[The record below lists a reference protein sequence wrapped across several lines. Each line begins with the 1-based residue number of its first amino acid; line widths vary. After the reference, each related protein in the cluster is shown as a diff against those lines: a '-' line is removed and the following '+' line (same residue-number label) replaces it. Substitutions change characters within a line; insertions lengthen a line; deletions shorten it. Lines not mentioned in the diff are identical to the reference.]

1 MKFKNLKEAKDAL
14 RAKYDEMKSEEDA
27 EKFKSLNAEFED
39 IKSEIARMEAL
50 DAAEKAFAAEKAVEA
65 KSEEKK
71 AEGYEAAVKSF
82 AAAARKGFNEGTPS
96 AGGYTVPEDIETKI
110 RRLRDAKA
118 SLRQLVS
125 VETVKAPSGERTYQK
140 RGVGKGFASVKEGGK
155 IPQTDYPEY
164 ARVSYAVEKL
174 GGYMIAT
181 NELLEDSD
189 ASIANEVTMWFAENA
204 RVTDNK
210 LVLATLDSK
219 YTRDESP
226 ATPASIASLDD
237 IKKAVNVTLGQAF
250 APTSTIVTND
260 DGLQFLDTL
269 KDKDGHSLVKATE
282 NNPLDMYLAIGFR
295 RIPLH
300 IVPNADL
307 ATNATKGVP
316 FYIGD
321 LKEACRLFDKKGLS
335 ILASNTAA
343 VGDVNAFENDLTVW
357 RGLMREDC
365 ELLDEEAYVLGYY
378 KANLG

>member
-125 VETVKAPSGERTYQK
+125 AETVKAPSGERTYQK

-226 ATPASIASLDD
+226 ATPASIASRM
-237 IKKAVNVTLGQAF
+237 I
-250 APTSTIVTND
+250 
-260 DGLQFLDTL
+260 
-269 KDKDGHSLVKATE
+269 
-282 NNPLDMYLAIGFR
+282 
-295 RIPLH
+295 
-300 IVPNADL
+300 
-307 ATNATKGVP
+307 
-316 FYIGD
+316 
-321 LKEACRLFDKKGLS
+321 
-335 ILASNTAA
+335 
-343 VGDVNAFENDLTVW
+343 
-357 RGLMREDC
+357 
-365 ELLDEEAYVLGYY
+365 
-378 KANLG
+378 